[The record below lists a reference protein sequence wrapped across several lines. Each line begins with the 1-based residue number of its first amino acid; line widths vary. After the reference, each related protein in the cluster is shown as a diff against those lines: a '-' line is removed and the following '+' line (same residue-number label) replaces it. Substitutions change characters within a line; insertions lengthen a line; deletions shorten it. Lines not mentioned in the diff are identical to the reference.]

1 MIPRRDA
8 WLLDDIPDPA
18 EGLLVY
24 GYESQRDGYGSRRQG
39 LYFWDGYQWRCIGE
53 LGYGEVTADKI
64 GYNAV
69 QSHHIDYNAVQ
80 AYHIADGTIRAADI
94 ATGSITDD
102 RLAPIAAPGKV
113 DGKAVRLQSGGGIIE
128 SGGQLGLDWGAID
141 QHVGQSVG
149 VKGDA
154 AGAASTR
161 VLEVHDDDGLAAA
174 LAAFAAA
181 DAATPGL
188 IRMAPGVYRGPLR
201 LASHVAIAGS
211 GIGTTVVR
219 ATDGVGAIATA
230 VVNASLRDLSIEVST
245 AADDATAT
253 LVGVDAGGSAAGA
266 GLRLS
271 RVRIAMRGSTA
282 AGTVGIASDSSGI
295 VLEQVEVDIDVA
307 SAEPAV
313 GLALS
318 GVARVTDS
326 RIQVSN
332 RLGAATGLAVQ
343 AGVEAAVEVRQVN
356 LAAAATA
363 GHAAGVRVAGSGE
376 VTIRECTLAAAGART
391 GEVLTAV
398 GAADGAGLGV
408 RVTASELRL
417 TGLLPAAKL
426 AKVAVAGTCRV
437 ELFSTQVLGSGAVVA
452 GATAGQFRALYSR
465 LDGALPAD
473 LAGACA
479 FCTAVDAATGVVVPV
494 GGMPGGQP

>member
-1 MIPRRDA
+1 LIPRRDA

-53 LGYGEVTADKI
+53 LGYGEVSAENI

-102 RLAPIAAPGKV
+102 RLATIAAPGKV

-128 SGGQLGLDWGAID
+128 SSGQLGLDWTVVQQHLAGKGA
-141 QHVGQSVG
+141 GTATTS
-149 VKGDA
+149 
-154 AGAASTR
+154 SPR
-161 VLEVHDDDGLAAA
+161 VLEVHDDDSMAAA

-201 LASHVAIAGS
+201 LASHVAIEGS
-211 GIGTTVVR
+211 GVGTTVVR
-219 ATDGVGAIATA
+219 ATDGAGAIATA

-245 AADDATAT
+245 AADEATAT
-253 LVGVDAGGSAAGA
+253 LVGVDARGSAAGA

-271 RVRIAMRGSTA
+271 RVRVAIRGSTA
-282 AGTVGIASDSSGI
+282 AGAVGIESDGSGI
-295 VLEQVEVDIDVA
+295 VLDQVEVEIDVA
-307 SAEPAV
+307 SAGPAV

-318 GVARVTDS
+318 GGARVTDS

-363 GHAAGVRVAGSGE
+363 GHAAGVRVAGAGE
-376 VTIRECTLAAAGART
+376 VTIRDCTLAAAGART